1 MAEIKT
7 ESDDETVVEMQ
18 PGAQDAYGA
27 GVSCYALI
35 VDVLGL
41 LPKYKPHRN
50 ADAVTVARLLSRM
63 IKDRLCRRCKGGPRG
78 QLRWEFD
85 SAEHY
90 AAGLSILTI
99 EPSAFR
105 FQFM

>member
-7 ESDDETVVEMQ
+7 ESDDETVIEQ
-18 PGAQDAYGA
+18 PGAQDDYGK
-27 GVSCYALI
+27 GVSVWHLI

-41 LPKYKPHRN
+41 LPRYKPHRN
-50 ADAVTVARLLSRM
+50 SDAVTVARLLSRM
-63 IKDRLCRRCKGGPRG
+63 IKDRLCRRCKGGPKG

-90 AAGLSILTI
+90 GAGLSILTV

>member
-7 ESDDETVVEMQ
+7 ESDEETVVELQ
-18 PGAQDAYGA
+18 PGAQSEYGE
-27 GVSCYALI
+27 GVSVWHLI

-41 LPKYKPHRN
+41 QPKYKPHRN
-50 ADAVTVARLLSRM
+50 SDAVTVARLLSRM
-63 IKDRLCRRCKGGPRG
+63 IKDRLCRRRKGPKG

-90 AAGLSILTI
+90 GAGLSILNV

>member
-7 ESDDETVVEMQ
+7 ESDDETVVEQ
-18 PGAQDAYGA
+18 PGAQDEYGK
-27 GVSCYALI
+27 GVSVWHLI

-41 LPKYKPHRN
+41 QPKYKPHRN

-63 IKDRLCRRCKGGPRG
+63 IKDRLCRRCKGGPKG

-90 AAGLSILTI
+90 GAGLSILNV
-99 EPSAFR
+99 EPCAFR

>member
-18 PGAQDAYGA
+18 PGAQGEYGK
-27 GVSCYALI
+27 GVSVWHLI

-41 LPKYKPHRN
+41 QPKYKPHRN
-50 ADAVTVARLLSRM
+50 SDAVTVARLLSRM
-63 IKDRLCRRCKGGPRG
+63 IKDKLCRRRKGPKG

-90 AAGLSILTI
+90 GMGLSILNV